1 MILTSIIVLA
11 VIGLLSAVILY
22 VLLQKFKVEEDPR
35 IDKVQEV
42 LPGANCGGCGSA
54 GCRNF
59 AERCV
64 NATSLEGLNCPVGGS
79 DTMKK
84 VGEILGLKAE
94 ESVPMVAVVKCQTVC
109 NDRPVSNTYDG
120 VRTCRISQSLY
131 SGESTCPYSCLGY
144 GDCVAACQFG
154 AISISPETGSVVVNA
169 DKCTGCASC
178 VKACPKGIIE
188 LRKKWPKN
196 RQVYVKCVNKDKGGV
211 ARKDCDNAC
220 IGCTKCAKECPFEAI
235 TIENNLAHI
244 DTMKCRLCRK
254 CVSVC
259 PTGAIVA
266 ENFPQP
272 LKPQPQNPEVQKP
285 ESTKPAV
292 KEDAKA

>member
-120 VRTCRISQSLY
+120 VRTLRESL
-131 SGESTCPYSCLGY
+131 
-144 GDCVAACQFG
+144 
-154 AISISPETGSVVVNA
+154 
-169 DKCTGCASC
+169 
-178 VKACPKGIIE
+178 
-188 LRKKWPKN
+188 
-196 RQVYVKCVNKDKGGV
+196 
-211 ARKDCDNAC
+211 
-220 IGCTKCAKECPFEAI
+220 
-235 TIENNLAHI
+235 
-244 DTMKCRLCRK
+244 
-254 CVSVC
+254 
-259 PTGAIVA
+259 
-266 ENFPQP
+266 PQRHY
-272 LKPQPQNPEVQKP
+272 
-285 ESTKPAV
+285 
-292 KEDAKA
+292 